1 MSSKKANCRVFATLE
16 EARDAYRSFCRWH
29 HKAEPHEC
37 LSAYTR
43 RPLHRI
49 MAFLPTFSLSR
60 RRSMHLLVLSNQDA
74 SSGESDTGSEAEE
87 EEQDEGPLFDDD
99 DVNNNALV
107 YYPSPTNSPLPPS
120 SPPLAGFEVPPSSP
134 TTAVAP
140 SSSTV
145 VAPSSPTASETVGEQ
160 GRSTP
165 EPTHQDPRHG
175 TGLQSPI
182 ERIPSGISETPLEPL
197 FTRPLESVSSSGSI
211 TSAVLAGEGP
221 SDMELFETCNASG
234 PFFLVRL
241 QSSRSYIFQSRYN
254 AESIMAQF
262 RKKNL
267 SGCMMKCPGL
277 ANCPDKLVRGNF
289 ETLYYGVRGRTRY
302 GVFTDM

>member
-1 MSSKKANCRVFATLE
+1 MV
-16 EARDAYRSFCRWH
+16 
-29 HKAEPHEC
+29 
-37 LSAYTR
+37 
-43 RPLHRI
+43 
-49 MAFLPTFSLSR
+49 SLSD
-60 RRSMHLLVLSNQDA
+60 SPSLPAVVLSNQDE

-99 DVNNNALV
+99 DVNNDALV

-120 SPPLAGFEVPPSSP
+120 SPPLAGFEVPPSTP
-134 TTAVAP
+134 TTVVAP

-145 VAPSSPTASETVGEQ
+145 VAPSSPTASETIGEQ

-182 ERIPSGISETPLEPL
+182 ERILSGISETPLEPL

-221 SDMELFETCNASG
+221 SDMELFETCNVSG

-241 QSSRSYIFQSRYN
+241 QSSRSYIFQSRYV
-254 AESIMAQF
+254 
-262 RKKNL
+262 
-267 SGCMMKCPGL
+267 P
-277 ANCPDKLVRGNF
+277 
-289 ETLYYGVRGRTRY
+289 YYPAHV
-302 GVFTDM
+302 V